1 MSIIQWVLLQASF
14 ETPWFAAGDACNMS
28 FFYHMSDRTGGDD
41 KMGSLLVEVKTVDK
55 TWFAVFWKAGN
66 QGNKWHQGNV
76 DLSVRSRFLS
86 WTIKGVCLG
95 GGDGEQ
101 EL

>member
-1 MSIIQWVLLQASF
+1 
-14 ETPWFAAGDACNMS
+14 
-28 FFYHMSDRTGGDD
+28 MSDRTGGDD
-41 KMGSLLVEVKTVDK
+41 YMGSLLVEVKTVHK

-86 WTIKGVCLG
+86 WTIKGVCMG

-101 EL
+101 ELYGGWEKKVQVMGYQGELS